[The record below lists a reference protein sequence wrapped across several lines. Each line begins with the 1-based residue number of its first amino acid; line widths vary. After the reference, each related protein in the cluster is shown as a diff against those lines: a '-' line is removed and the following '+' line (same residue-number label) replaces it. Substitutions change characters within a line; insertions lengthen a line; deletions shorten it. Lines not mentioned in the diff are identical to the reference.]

1 METTTQ
7 NPNRGKPIWLHILFL
22 TLTPVLVAI
31 LVPWWAM
38 THGIT
43 SAEILAMVALWGISG
58 LGITVGYHR
67 LFSHRSFQA
76 PAVIRFLGAILGG
89 AAWQGSVIRWSSG
102 HRHHHNKVDTDNDP
116 YNAKRGFWWSHI
128 GWIFFENDIDHNFD
142 NVPDLKKDPIC
153 VWQHRW
159 YMYLSTGFNFGVP
172 ALIGWMTGD
181 IWGMLLFGCLVK
193 VVLLHHCTFFI
204 NSLAHISG
212 TQPWS
217 IANTSKD
224 NWLLSFFTF
233 GEGYHNYHH
242 AYGADYRNGP
252 KAYNFDP
259 GKWVIWV
266 LHRMGLARQ
275 LQRVGHDVIYR
286 RRFTESLERFSPMP
300 SMSQL
305 RERLESSLDELQA
318 ARKEMLAAMR
328 EFQERRTVAH
338 RKMFKE
344 QKRAFRTARK
354 QAKRTLREW
363 EITLRGVALQTP

>member
-1 METTTQ
+1 MPQTRP

-22 TLTPVLVAI
+22 TLTPLAMAI

-43 SAEILAMVALWGISG
+43 GAEILVMFLLWGISG

-67 LFSHRSFQA
+67 LFSHRSFEA
-76 PAVIRFLGAILGG
+76 PAIIRLLSAILGG

-102 HRHHHNKVDTDNDP
+102 HRHHHGKVDTDGDP
-116 YNAKRGFWWSHI
+116 YNAKRGFWWSHV
-128 GWIFFENDIDHNFD
+128 GWIFFKNSIDDDFE
-142 NVPDLKKDPIC
+142 NVPDLKKDAIC
-153 VWQHRW
+153 RWQHRW
-159 YMYLSTGFNFGVP
+159 YMPLSTGFNLGVP
-172 ALIGWMTGD
+172 ALIGWFTGD
-181 IWGMLLFGCLVK
+181 LWGMLLFGCLVK

-212 TQPWS
+212 SQPWS

-259 GKWVIWV
+259 GKWLIWC
-266 LHRMGLARQ
+266 LQWLGLASH
-275 LQRVGHDVIYR
+275 LKRVGHDVIYR
-286 RRFTESLERFSPMP
+286 RRFTESLDRFSPLP
-300 SMSQL
+300 SMASL
-305 RERLESSLDELQA
+305 REKLEYSLDELQQ
-318 ARKEMLAAMR
+318 ARKDMLVSMR
-328 EFQERRTVAH
+328 EFQEQRVADH
-338 RKMFKE
+338 KTAMKE
-344 QKRAFRTARK
+344 RKRAFRMARK
-354 QAKRTLREW
+354 QAKRVLKEW
-363 EITLRGVALQTP
+363 EFALRQMAPQAT